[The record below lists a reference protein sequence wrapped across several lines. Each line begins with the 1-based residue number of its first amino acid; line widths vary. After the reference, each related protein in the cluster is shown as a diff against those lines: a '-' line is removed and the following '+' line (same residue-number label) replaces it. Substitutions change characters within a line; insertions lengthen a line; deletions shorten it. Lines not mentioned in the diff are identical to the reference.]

1 MRKLTFSFQLRLASS
16 MILVSSLLST
26 CLLYGFRPDPA
37 RIVVC
42 LVTAVCSI
50 SLFPIP
56 DGREVLSLWNSAVL
70 LSLFALGLFCGIPAD
85 ISIAAIIAYS
95 LLVTVHLARLHIKEH
110 HGRLSF
116 GSAAWTGVMNY
127 SRLMCMCVLSALLC
141 LCPVLAPFGWPL
153 WFEVVLLAGFYVFM
167 HVRAYYGR
175 TFLLTEKQ
183 AVEIR
188 RPYPVISASGKTGGQ
203 GEAAALRAI
212 YARAVAAF
220 ESRRPY
226 LDPDFS
232 QDSFAGSLGVERNS
246 LSQAVGACSGKTF
259 PQFVNAYRVG
269 YAETLIREDP
279 KAKIRD
285 VAVRSGYH
293 NPVTF
298 ALAFKAIHGVNPGEY
313 AKGVSARALH
323 SRPSRKQGPE
333 R

>member
-1 MRKLTFSFQLRLASS
+1 
-16 MILVSSLLST
+16 MILASSLLST

-37 RIVVC
+37 RIIVC

-56 DGREVLSLWNSAVL
+56 DGREVLPLWNSAVL

-188 RPYPVISASGKTGGQ
+188 RPYPVVSASGKTGGQ

-212 YARAVAAF
+212 YGAQGPFFFLSLPPLNAGGRIWIPISPRTPSPAASEWSGTACRRRWAPAPARL
-220 ESRRPY
+220 S
-226 LDPDFS
+226 
-232 QDSFAGSLGVERNS
+232 RNS
-246 LSQAVGACSGKTF
+246 SMRTG
-259 PQFVNAYRVG
+259 
-269 YAETLIREDP
+269 
-279 KAKIRD
+279 
-285 VAVRSGYH
+285 
-293 NPVTF
+293 
-298 ALAFKAIHGVNPGEY
+298 
-313 AKGVSARALH
+313 SAMR
-323 SRPSRKQGPE
+323 RR
-333 R
+333 

>member
-1 MRKLTFSFQLRLASS
+1 
-16 MILVSSLLST
+16 MILASSLLST
-26 CLLYGFRPDPA
+26 CLLYGFLPDPA
-37 RIVVC
+37 RILVC

-70 LSLFALGLFCGIPAD
+70 LSLFSLGLFCGIPAD

-95 LLVTVHLARLHIKEH
+95 LLATVHLARLHIKEH
-110 HGRLSF
+110 HGRPGF

-153 WFEVVLLAGFYVFM
+153 WFEVALLAGFYAFM

-183 AVEIR
+183 AVEMR
-188 RPYPVISASGKTGGQ
+188 RPYPVVSASGKTDGQ
-203 GEAAALRAI
+203 GEAAALRALCGK
-212 YARAVAAF
+212 AVSVL
-220 ESRRPY
+220 ESSRPY
-226 LDPDFS
+226 LDSGFS
-232 QDSFAGSLGVERNS
+232 LKSFAVSLGVERNS
-246 LSQAVGACSGKTF
+246 LSQAVSACTGKTF
-259 PQFVNAYRVG
+259 PQLVNEYRVG
-269 YAETLIREDP
+269 YAEALIRKDP

-285 VAVRSGYH
+285 VALRSGYK
-293 NPVTF
+293 NPTTF
-298 ALAFKAIHGVNPGEY
+298 ALAFKTIHGVNPGEY
-313 AKGVSARALH
+313 AKDISARALH
-323 SRPSRKQGPE
+323 SRPSRTKGPE